1 MSDLIYVVVKDKDG
15 NILGSLDADQFMKA
29 MQMPKNAFLD
39 EAVKKYNN
47 THPMESAEIAIKKP
61 KTAQRRGL
69 KRMKN
74 PRARWEIIRD
84 MRSVRM
90 RQMPKAEKDARLA
103 SLKAELEAT
112 PKAVEPKAWYA
123 FRRDGSYAG
132 KLEATTKEE
141 AEEEA
146 AWFKEGLIVRNMT
159 YSELQKM
166 KNPTRRKNPFNPN
179 AKMHLTSLTS
189 EIYEDSYEEGEGAY
203 TGAGL
208 NERLSKTVDS
218 LEQAIK
224 YLDKGYGLSSK
235 LQDYDIQEDA
245 DRDVVILQTSRMVA
259 DHSDAQNGGWMEP
272 TDKEFELWK
281 KGKMKLYVENLT
293 VTLHQVAK
301 LNNPLVRGRGKKSVG
316 KNIKTLMREGYPQK
330 QAIAIA
336 LNKAG
341 LSRRKNPSIG
351 ETVYIVS
358 KKETKK
364 IPITSDTADIVAS
377 LLESGKYAVPSS
389 LEDEMYRLFDKY
401 GVFYRVIRRNPKAR
415 KNPRKKT
422 SMNDYALKDQFAEGG
437 YQKWVTRKKKE
448 LIKEYHQYLEHHA
461 KMYEDYRTGDKYVSS
476 EYEPVSFEI
485 YTRQIYFP
493 GIYTYVR
500 NNPATDLGKVP
511 HSELAMHS
519 RVAGKRITSYNIV
532 SPHMAEITVE
542 GDHVPLRGTHGEVL
556 SHEIKEM
563 LSKKSKNPK
572 TSHSNM
578 TIQEFKQAL
587 RNGPYAWPG
596 GYPIYFVTADGDA
609 LSFKAAKENSRL
621 IMRAIRDGENT
632 GGWRVIGSQ
641 VNWEDNDAYCAHT
654 GEKIECAYP
663 DDKSS
668 KAKNPKSK
676 SRKFDLGAGHLGNG
690 IKVWNR
696 ARQVHGDYETIAHIN
711 HDRTIKYYIKN
722 PPQEVVEYVESI
734 AKGPNRS
741 VSTSQP
747 DQKVFS
753 ESAYKC
759 PDCGSDQD
767 LLAGIMGG
775 VCGAC
780 VRKRHKKAMG
790 GKVKNPGV
798 TIDKHHQ
805 PTVMTMSEAK
815 KVAKA
820 NNADESGGWTYEA
833 RALDKPKGMAVVEV
847 QDENGEVLGYL

>member
-47 THPMESAEIAIKKP
+47 THLMESAEIAIKKP

-132 KLEATTKEE
+132 KLEATTRED

-146 AWFKEGLIVRNMT
+146 ARYKEGFIVRNMT

-208 NERLSKTVDS
+208 NERLSKTANS
-218 LEQAIK
+218 LELAIK
-224 YLDKGYGLSSK
+224 YLETRGLPSR
-235 LQDYDIQEDA
+235 LEDYDIQEDA
-245 DRDVVILQTSRMVA
+245 DRDVVILQASRMVA

-272 TDKEFELWK
+272 TKKEMELWK
-281 KGKMKLYVENLT
+281 KGKMKLYVEHFT

-301 LNNPLVRGRGKKSVG
+301 LNNPIVRGRGKKSVG

-572 TSHSNM
+572 
-578 TIQEFKQAL
+578 
-587 RNGPYAWPG
+587 
-596 GYPIYFVTADGDA
+596 
-609 LSFKAAKENSRL
+609 
-621 IMRAIRDGENT
+621 
-632 GGWRVIGSQ
+632 
-641 VNWEDNDAYCAHT
+641 
-654 GEKIECAYP
+654 
-663 DDKSS
+663 SS
-668 KAKNPKSK
+668 S
-676 SRKFDLGAGHLGNG
+676 
-690 IKVWNR
+690 
-696 ARQVHGDYETIAHIN
+696 
-711 HDRTIKYYIKN
+711 
-722 PPQEVVEYVESI
+722 
-734 AKGPNRS
+734 
-741 VSTSQP
+741 
-747 DQKVFS
+747 
-753 ESAYKC
+753 YKC

-775 VCGAC
+775 VCGSC